1 MKISNRFADA
11 REDYLYL
18 LNRGYPT
25 KSALDVVGNH
35 YQLSKD
41 ERMLLFRGIRNTHA
55 VVMMEHRLL
64 ELPTHANQSI
74 AVAATDTAILH
85 QPGLCLILDGY
96 NVLGTI
102 LSYLLGRMLFISND
116 GMVRDIG
123 AFHGK
128 FSRNTSLLENAINA
142 LAKTCKVFFEG
153 LSYKVY
159 LDEPVSESAQHKLLF
174 VTVFQKQ
181 GISIDAEIIHS
192 ADYGLLTAEQGILC
206 TSDSAIIDATEQLIL
221 DLPRIV
227 IEHEFNATIQHINN
241 L

>member
-1 MKISNRFADA
+1 MRLSNRFALA

-18 LNRGYPT
+18 LNRGYPS

-35 YQLSKD
+35 YQLCKD
-41 ERMLLFRGIRNTHA
+41 ERLLLFRGVRNSHA

-64 ELPTHANQSI
+64 ELHNYANNSI
-74 AVAATDTAILH
+74 STAHDNTAVFH
-85 QPGLCLILDGY
+85 QPGICLILDGY

-128 FSRNTSLLENAINA
+128 FSKNSTLFENAITA
-142 LAKTCKVFFEG
+142 LAKTCKVYFGAFTH
-153 LSYKVY
+153 KVY

-174 VTVFQKQ
+174 VNIFQKFN
-181 GISIDAEIIHS
+181 IDIIVEIIHS
-192 ADYGLLTAEQGILC
+192 ADFALINAAQGILC
-206 TSDSAIIDATEQLIL
+206 TSDSAIIDATEQLLL
-221 DLPRIV
+221 DLPRLV
-227 IEHEFNATIQHINN
+227 LEHEFKAQIPHIDN